1 MRLRYAKTMSFRP
14 QALKLYLNLMRRE
27 LDGAFETTNR
37 RHNGGKIVMKMTKHE
52 IWGLIRLQCLECA
65 ETPSGVRNCTITNC
79 SLMPYRFGEIWAA
92 DRATFGSNFDFSKK
106 AMIKAVR
113 SLCQY
118 CLSQKYPKCPSSV
131 CHLKP
136 ILGRALNANVNP

>member
-1 MRLRYAKTMSFRP
+1 MRLRYVKIMFFRP
-14 QALKLYLNLMRRE
+14 QALKSYLNQMRRE

-52 IWGLIRLQCLECA
+52 LWGLIRRHCLDCA
-65 ETPSGVRNCTITNC
+65 GSSSAVRNCELTNC

-113 SLCQY
+113 SLCQD
-118 CLSQKYPKCPSSV
+118 CLGQKYPKCGSSMCKLREV
-131 CHLKP
+131 FWP
-136 ILGRALNANVNP
+136 TS